1 VVDAADAKRYMEK
14 INMTHKIGDI
24 ISAKVTDEN
33 DKYYFAQVDG
43 LTYEIDKAELLKPL
57 KVGGVVS
64 GFAYENEKHNLQ
76 ITKNIPDVRLGHF
89 AWGTVTDI
97 RRDLGVFVNIG
108 LPNKDVVV
116 SLDELPTIK
125 ELWPQRGDKLMITL
139 RIDKKDRLWG
149 ELASADILQ
158 AVRIPAKADMKNKQV
173 KATVYRLKMVG
184 TLVITPDYNFGFIHP
199 DERQREPRLGE
210 EVDARVIGVRD
221 DGVLNLSLR
230 PRAYEAISDDAA
242 MLLTLLQRSSTKSLP
257 FTDKSDP
264 KQIKK
269 YFGMSKSQF
278 KRAVGNLYK
287 QRKITQNE
295 NGLFLVEES
304 DGE

>member
-1 VVDAADAKRYMEK
+1 
-14 INMTHKIGDI
+14 MTHKIGEI

-33 DKYYFAQVDG
+33 DKYYYAQIDG
-43 LTYEIDKAELLKPL
+43 LTYEIDKSELQKPL
-57 KVGGVVS
+57 KIGGVVT
-64 GFAYENEKHNLQ
+64 GFAYENEKHSLQ
-76 ITKNIPDVRLGHF
+76 ITKNIPDVRLGHY
-89 AWGTVTDI
+89 AWGEVTDI

-158 AVRIPAKADMKNKQV
+158 AVRIPAKPDMKNKQV

-210 EVDARVIGVRD
+210 EVDARVIGVRE

-242 MLLTLLQRSSTKSLP
+242 MLLTLLQRSSTHSLP

>member
-1 VVDAADAKRYMEK
+1 
-14 INMTHKIGDI
+14 MTHKIGEI

-33 DKYYFAQVDG
+33 DKYYYAQIDG
-43 LTYEIDKAELLKPL
+43 LTYEIDKSELQNPL
-57 KVGGVVS
+57 KIGGVVT

-76 ITKNIPDVRLGHF
+76 ITKNIPDVRLGHY
-89 AWGTVTDI
+89 AWGEVTDI

-158 AVRIPAKADMKNKQV
+158 AVRIPAKPDMKNKQV

-210 EVDARVIGVRD
+210 EVDARVIGVRE

-242 MLLTLLQRSSTKSLP
+242 MLLTLLQRSSTHSLP

>member
-1 VVDAADAKRYMEK
+1 
-14 INMTHKIGDI
+14 MTHKIGEI

-33 DKYYFAQVDG
+33 DKYYYAQIDG
-43 LTYEIDKAELLKPL
+43 LTYEIDKSELQKPL
-57 KVGGVVS
+57 KIGGVVT
-64 GFAYENEKHNLQ
+64 GFAYENENHNLQ
-76 ITKNIPDVRLGHF
+76 ITKNIPDVRLGHY
-89 AWGTVTDI
+89 AWGEVTDI

-125 ELWPQRGDKLMITL
+125 ELWPQRGDMLMITL

-158 AVRIPAKADMKNKQV
+158 AVRIPAKPDMKNKQV

-184 TLVITPDYNFGFIHP
+184 TLVITPEYNFGFIHP

-210 EVDARVIGVRD
+210 EVDARVIGVRE

-242 MLLTLLQRSSTKSLP
+242 MLLTLLQRSSTHSLP

>member
-1 VVDAADAKRYMEK
+1 MVDAADVKRYMEK

-43 LTYEIDKAELLKPL
+43 LTYEIDKVELLKPL

>member
-1 VVDAADAKRYMEK
+1 
-14 INMTHKIGDI
+14 MTHKIGEI

-33 DKYYFAQVDG
+33 DKYYYAQIDG
-43 LTYEIDKAELLKPL
+43 LTYEIDKSELQKPL
-57 KVGGVVS
+57 KIGGVVT

-76 ITKNIPDVRLGHF
+76 ITKNIPDVRLGHY
-89 AWGTVTDI
+89 AWGEVTDI

-125 ELWPQRGDKLMITL
+125 ELWPQRGDMLMITL

-158 AVRIPAKADMKNKQV
+158 AVRIPAKTDMKNKQV

-210 EVDARVIGVRD
+210 EVDARVIGVRE

-242 MLLTLLQRSSTKSLP
+242 MLLTLLQRSSTHSLP

>member
-1 VVDAADAKRYMEK
+1 
-14 INMTHKIGDI
+14 MTHKIGEI

-33 DKYYFAQVDG
+33 DKYYYAQIDG
-43 LTYEIDKAELLKPL
+43 LTYEIDKSELQKPL
-57 KVGGVVS
+57 KIGGVVT
-64 GFAYENEKHNLQ
+64 GFAYKNEKHNLQ
-76 ITKNIPDVRLGHF
+76 ITKNIPDVRLGHY
-89 AWGTVTDI
+89 AWGEVTDI

-149 ELASADILQ
+149 ELASVDILQ
-158 AVRIPAKADMKNKQV
+158 AVRIPAKPDMKNKQV

-210 EVDARVIGVRD
+210 EVDARVIGVRE

-242 MLLTLLQRSSTKSLP
+242 MLLTLLQRSSTHSLP

>member
-1 VVDAADAKRYMEK
+1 
-14 INMTHKIGDI
+14 MTHKIGEI

-33 DKYYFAQVDG
+33 DKYYYAQIAG
-43 LTYEIDKAELLKPL
+43 LTYEIDKSELQKPL
-57 KVGGVVS
+57 KIGGVVT

-76 ITKNIPDVRLGHF
+76 ITKNIPDVRLGHY
-89 AWGTVTDI
+89 AWGEVTDI

-149 ELASADILQ
+149 ELASADILH
-158 AVRIPAKADMKNKQV
+158 AVRIPAKPDMKNKQV

-184 TLVITPDYNFGFIHP
+184 TLVITPEYNFGFIHP

-210 EVDARVIGVRD
+210 EVDARVIGVRE

-242 MLLTLLQRSSTKSLP
+242 MLLTLLQRSSTHSLP

>member
-1 VVDAADAKRYMEK
+1 
-14 INMTHKIGDI
+14 
-24 ISAKVTDEN
+24 
-33 DKYYFAQVDG
+33 
-43 LTYEIDKAELLKPL
+43 
-57 KVGGVVS
+57 
-64 GFAYENEKHNLQ
+64 
-76 ITKNIPDVRLGHF
+76 
-89 AWGTVTDI
+89 
-97 RRDLGVFVNIG
+97 
-108 LPNKDVVV
+108 
-116 SLDELPTIK
+116 
-125 ELWPQRGDKLMITL
+125 MITL

-158 AVRIPAKADMKNKQV
+158 AVRIPAKPDMKNKQV

-184 TLVITPDYNFGFIHP
+184 TLVITPEYNFGFIHP

-210 EVDARVIGVRD
+210 EVDARVIGVRE

-242 MLLTLLQRSSTKSLP
+242 MLLTLLQRSSTHSLP

>member
-1 VVDAADAKRYMEK
+1 
-14 INMTHKIGDI
+14 MTHKIGEI

-33 DKYYFAQVDG
+33 DKYYYAQIDG
-43 LTYEIDKAELLKPL
+43 LTYEIDKSELQKPL
-57 KVGGVVS
+57 KIGGVVT

-76 ITKNIPDVRLGHF
+76 ITKNIPDVRLGHY
-89 AWGTVTDI
+89 AWGEVTDI

-125 ELWPQRGDKLMITL
+125 ELWPQRGDMLMITL

-158 AVRIPAKADMKNKQV
+158 AVRIPAKPDMKNKQV

-184 TLVITPDYNFGFIHP
+184 TLVITPVYNFGFIHP

-210 EVDARVIGVRD
+210 EVDARVIGVRE

-242 MLLTLLQRSSTKSLP
+242 MLLTLLQRSSTHSLP

>member
-1 VVDAADAKRYMEK
+1 
-14 INMTHKIGDI
+14 MTHKIGEI

-33 DKYYFAQVDG
+33 DKYYYAQIDG
-43 LTYEIDKAELLKPL
+43 LTYEIDKSELQKPL
-57 KVGGVVS
+57 KIGGVVT
-64 GFAYENEKHNLQ
+64 GFAYENENHNLQ
-76 ITKNIPDVRLGHF
+76 ITKNIPDVRLGHY
-89 AWGTVTDI
+89 AWGEVTDI

-158 AVRIPAKADMKNKQV
+158 AVRIPAKPDMKNKQV

-210 EVDARVIGVRD
+210 EVDARVIGVRE

-242 MLLTLLQRSSTKSLP
+242 MLLTLLQRSSTHSLP

-287 QRKITQNE
+287 QRNITQNE

>member
-1 VVDAADAKRYMEK
+1 
-14 INMTHKIGDI
+14 MTHKIGEI

-33 DKYYFAQVDG
+33 DKYYYAQIDG
-43 LTYEIDKAELLKPL
+43 LTYEIDKSELQKPL
-57 KVGGVVS
+57 KIGGVVT

-76 ITKNIPDVRLGHF
+76 ITKNIPDVRLGHY
-89 AWGTVTDI
+89 AWGEVTDI

-125 ELWPQRGDKLMITL
+125 ELWPQRGDMLMITL

-158 AVRIPAKADMKNKQV
+158 AVRIPAKPDMKNKQV

-210 EVDARVIGVRD
+210 EVDARVIGVRE

-242 MLLTLLQRSSTKSLP
+242 MLLTLLQRSSTHSLP

>member
-1 VVDAADAKRYMEK
+1 
-14 INMTHKIGDI
+14 MTHKIGEI

-33 DKYYFAQVDG
+33 DKYYYAQIDG
-43 LTYEIDKAELLKPL
+43 LTYEIDKSELQKPL
-57 KVGGVVS
+57 KIGGVVT

-76 ITKNIPDVRLGHF
+76 ITKNIPDVRLGHY
-89 AWGTVTDI
+89 AWGEVTDI

-158 AVRIPAKADMKNKQV
+158 AVRIPAKHDMKNKQV

-184 TLVITPDYNFGFIHP
+184 TLVITPEYNFGFIHP

-210 EVDARVIGVRD
+210 EVDARVIGVRE

-242 MLLTLLQRSSTKSLP
+242 MLLTLLQRSSTHSLP

>member
-1 VVDAADAKRYMEK
+1 
-14 INMTHKIGDI
+14 MTHKIGDI

-269 YFGMSKSQF
+269 YFAMSKSQF

>member
-1 VVDAADAKRYMEK
+1 
-14 INMTHKIGDI
+14 MTHKIGDI

-242 MLLTLLQRSSTKSLP
+242 MLLTLLQRSSTNSLP